1 MRFKSLL
8 LIAILPIALIL
19 ASEQL
24 AYGAPVLELPNNPAT
39 DLLRRREFAP
49 PDTVIRSN
57 PSTLSGPKPTLE
69 ERYLLVRLPRDQ
81 SYKSLTNRSERANLN
96 DEFEREYSKAKSEG
110 KLNRF
115 ITSELSWIK
124 LFWQSRQSA
133 IRSRIF
139 QNYKPQTKSKE
150 KDLQDF
156 LLTSLIDTLELQC
169 RLFDE
174 ATQYPR
180 SNYKFSSK
188 KRAEYLDLRAHQ
200 KAVIELKKMN
210 KCEGPLEEAQMK
222 EALAAVA
229 TN

>member
-69 ERYLLVRLPRDQ
+69 ERYLLDRLPRDQ
-81 SYKSLTNRSERANLN
+81 SYKSLTNKSERANLN

-139 QNYKPQTKSKE
+139 KTIN
-150 KDLQDF
+150 L
-156 LLTSLIDTLELQC
+156 
-169 RLFDE
+169 RLK
-174 ATQYPR
+174 A
-180 SNYKFSSK
+180 K
-188 KRAEYLDLRAHQ
+188 KRTCR
-200 KAVIELKKMN
+200 IF
-210 KCEGPLEEAQMK
+210 C
-222 EALAAVA
+222 
-229 TN
+229 